1 MLELKDQKELC
12 PIKKKLLLEMSHLF
26 LGLFSNFGKTSV
38 SFIFDL

>member
-1 MLELKDQKELC
+1 MLELKDQKE
-12 PIKKKLLLEMSHLF
+12 PINKKLLLEMSHLF